1 MVYLK
6 SIIAG
11 VLALLFVAVLIP
23 TIVLVA
29 VSVTG
34 LGIDS
39 VTGLGIDM
47 VRWHLESPFF
57 WLPAI
62 TIFSA
67 GFLWEYRRLSK

>member
-11 VLALLFVAVLIP
+11 FLALLLVAVLIP

-34 LGIDS
+34 LGI
-39 VTGLGIDM
+39 GLGIDM

>member
-11 VLALLFVAVLIP
+11 FLALLLVAVLIP

-29 VSVTG
+29 VSVAG
-34 LGIDS
+34 A
-39 VTGLGIDM
+39 GLGIDM
-47 VRWHLESPFF
+47 VRWHPESPFF
-57 WLPAI
+57 WLLAI
-62 TIFSA
+62 IIFSA

>member
-11 VLALLFVAVLIP
+11 FLALLLVAVLIP

-29 VSVTG
+29 VSVAV
-34 LGIDS
+34 S
-39 VTGLGIDM
+39 VAGLGIDM

-57 WLPAI
+57 GLPAI

>member
-11 VLALLFVAVLIP
+11 VLALLFVSALIP

-29 VSVTG
+29 V
-34 LGIDS
+34 S

-62 TIFSA
+62 TILGE

>member
-6 SIIAG
+6 SIIAE
-11 VLALLFVAVLIP
+11 VLTLLFVAVLIP

-34 LGIDS
+34 Q

>member
-11 VLALLFVAVLIP
+11 VLALLVAVLIP

-29 VSVTG
+29 VSVAG
-34 LGIDS
+34 LGIA
-39 VTGLGIDM
+39 GLGIDM
-47 VRWHLESPFF
+47 VRWHFESPFF